1 MTRIG
6 ENNMTFRFIGRIFFQ
21 IFIKPLSFLPA
32 LLIMLCI
39 YSFSAQDGTTS
50 SDISSNITEKI
61 VYSIDRFLDFGLT
74 ENQVVHAV
82 ERIHHYIRKTAHFM
96 EYLLLAVS
104 LSFPLYVYNLRGM
117 ALTLT
122 VGLICVGYAGFDEFH
137 QLFVAGRSGSIKDV
151 FIDSCGAFIGILL
164 VRLICYILRKTVVE
178 PLSKS

>member
-1 MTRIG
+1 MTLHTIW
-6 ENNMTFRFIGRIFFQ
+6 NIFFQ

-61 VYSIDRFLDFGLT
+61 VYSLDHFLDFGLD
-74 ENQVVHAV
+74 EQQVIQAV

-96 EYLLLAVS
+96 EYLLLAVA
-104 LSFPLYVYNLRGM
+104 LSFPLYVYNLRGFS
-117 ALTLT
+117 LTLT
-122 VGLICVGYAGFDEFH
+122 VGFLCIGYACLDEFH
-137 QLFVAGRSGSIKDV
+137 QLYVAGRDGSLKDV
-151 FIDSCGAFIGILL
+151 FIDSLGSITGILL

-178 PLSKS
+178 PLSKNQSSQI